1 MKTMSNDSEN
11 IFSNYGIYDLSDN
24 LELFLPNT
32 SIRFQKISDN
42 AFSYFREN
50 SEGKI
55 IEKIIPVKSD
65 DIKIELAPIR
75 PLNHPARRTNYVFL
89 KFDKE
94 IYLSENSA
102 ASIFVHCPIEIGIF
116 LIHNSN
122 HESLD
127 CITCNPLTSRFGLYG
142 TPDTGTLCKYAK
154 VLLASD
160 YDDSISYVN
169 GVMQIVIENTLSFG
183 QTISKVIFPI
193 TDNSLY
199 YDKSKTILDGIK
211 ITMKKRAVVN
221 IADVKTT
228 SVETDWV
235 LSPTWEDGTT
245 NTTLEMGLE

>member
-1 MKTMSNDSEN
+1 MKTMSDNSET
-11 IFSNYGIYDLSDN
+11 IFSNYGIYDLSDH

-32 SIRFQKISDN
+32 RIRFQKISDN

-65 DIKIELAPIR
+65 NIKIELAPIS
-75 PLNHPARRTNYVFL
+75 PLNYPARRTNYVFL

-122 HESLD
+122 HESFD
-127 CITCNPLTSRFGLYG
+127 WVTCNPLTSRFGLYG
-142 TPDTGTLCKYAK
+142 TPDTGTLCKYAE
-154 VLLASD
+154 VSLASD
-160 YDDSISYVN
+160 YDDSISYVE

-199 YDKSKTILDGIK
+199 YDNSKTIIDGIK

-228 SVETDWV
+228 SVETDWT
-235 LSPTWEDGTT
+235 LSPTWEDRTT